1 MFQALTYII
10 CFYPYD
16 SLRGRYILKMQKQM
30 LENLNNLP
38 KASLLINVELRKLNP
53 SFSDS
58 KSLSS

>member
-10 CFYPYD
+10 CSYPYD
-16 SLRGRYILKMQKQM
+16 SLRGRYILKMQKQS
-30 LENLNNLP
+30 LENLSNLP
-38 KASLLINVELRKLNP
+38 IYLLVNVGLRKLNP